1 MNKDGFIKMVR
12 ESDTTGT
19 MNSIMMTER
28 VVNQVL
34 NALQRAIVEHGSL
47 KFTGFGVF
55 EVVDV
60 PERQGRNPR
69 TGESIPIP
77 AHKAVKFRPG
87 KELREA
93 VNHER

>member
-1 MNKDGFIKMVR
+1 MNKSDFIITVR
-12 ESDTTGT
+12 ASDTTGT
-19 MNSIMMTER
+19 LTSIEKTEC
-28 VVNQVL
+28 VVNQIL
-34 NALQRAIVEHGSL
+34 DTLQRAIVKHGSL
-47 KFTGFGVF
+47 KIQGLGVF

-69 TGESIPIP
+69 TGESIPIT

-93 VNHER
+93 VHRGQ

>member
-1 MNKDGFIKMVR
+1 M
-12 ESDTTGT
+12 
-19 MNSIMMTER
+19 
-28 VVNQVL
+28 
-34 NALQRAIVEHGSL
+34 
-47 KFTGFGVF
+47 F

-60 PERQGRNPR
+60 PARQGRNPR
-69 TGESIPIP
+69 TEESIPIP

>member
-1 MNKDGFIKMVR
+1 MNKSDFVIMVR
-12 ESDTTGT
+12 ASDTTDIMT
-19 MNSIMMTER
+19 SIEKAEC

-34 NALQRAIVEHGSL
+34 DTLQRAIVKHGSL
-47 KFTGFGVF
+47 KIQGFGVF

-93 VNHER
+93 VDCER

>member
-1 MNKDGFIKMVR
+1 M
-12 ESDTTGT
+12 
-19 MNSIMMTER
+19 
-28 VVNQVL
+28 
-34 NALQRAIVEHGSL
+34 
-47 KFTGFGVF
+47 F

-60 PERQGRNPR
+60 PARQGRNPR

-93 VNHER
+93 VNCER

>member
-1 MNKDGFIKMVR
+1 MNRAEFVR
-12 ESDTTGT
+12 MLRNSDTTGT

-34 NALQRAIVEHGSL
+34 DTLQRAIVEYGSL
-47 KFTGFGVF
+47 KIQGFGVF

-93 VNHER
+93 VNRG

>member
-1 MNKDGFIKMVR
+1 MNRSEFVR
-12 ESDTTGT
+12 MLRNSDTTGT

-28 VVNQVL
+28 VVNQVRDT
-34 NALQRAIVEHGSL
+34 LQRAIVEHGFL
-47 KFTGFGVF
+47 KIQGFGVF

-93 VNHER
+93 VNHEC

>member
-1 MNKDGFIKMVR
+1 MNRAEFVR
-12 ESDTTGT
+12 MLRNSDTTDIMT
-19 MNSIMMTER
+19 SIEKAEC

-34 NALQRAIVEHGSL
+34 DMLQRAIVEHGSL
-47 KFTGFGVF
+47 KIQGFGVF

-93 VNHER
+93 VNRER

>member
-1 MNKDGFIKMVR
+1 MNRAEFVR
-12 ESDTTGT
+12 KLRNSDTTGT
-19 MNSIMMTER
+19 MNSLMMTER

-34 NALQRAIVEHGSL
+34 DTLQRAIVEYGSL
-47 KFTGFGVF
+47 KIQGFGVF

-60 PERQGRNPR
+60 TARERRNPR

-93 VNHER
+93 VNHES

>member
-1 MNKDGFIKMVR
+1 MNRSEFVIMVR
-12 ESDTTGT
+12 ASDTTGIMT
-19 MNSIMMTER
+19 SIEKTDR

-34 NALQRAIVEHGSL
+34 DMLKESIVKHRSL
-47 KFTGFGVF
+47 KIQGFGVF

-60 PERQGRNPR
+60 PARQGRNPR

>member
-1 MNKDGFIKMVR
+1 MNKSDYVIMVR
-12 ESDTTGT
+12 ECDTTGT

-34 NALQRAIVEHGSL
+34 DTLQRAIVEYGSL
-47 KFTGFGVF
+47 KIQGFGVF

-60 PERQGRNPR
+60 PARQGRNPR

-93 VNHER
+93 VNCER

>member
-1 MNKDGFIKMVR
+1 MNRAEFVR
-12 ESDTTGT
+12 MLRNSDTTGT

-34 NALQRAIVEHGSL
+34 DTLQRAIVEHGTL
-47 KFTGFGVF
+47 KIQGFGVF
-55 EVVDV
+55 EVVEV
-60 PERQGRNPR
+60 AARERRNQR
-69 TGESIPIP
+69 TGDCIPVP

-93 VNHER
+93 VNRG

>member
-1 MNKDGFIKMVR
+1 MNRAEFVR
-12 ESDTTGT
+12 MLRNSDTTGT

-34 NALQRAIVEHGSL
+34 DTLQRAIVEHGSL
-47 KFTGFGVF
+47 KIQGFGVF

-60 PERQGRNPR
+60 PARQGRNPR
-69 TGESIPIP
+69 TGESIP

-93 VNHER
+93 VNRGQ

>member
-1 MNKDGFIKMVR
+1 MNKSDFVIMVR
-12 ESDTTGT
+12 ASDTTDIMT
-19 MNSIMMTER
+19 SIEKAEC

-34 NALQRAIVEHGSL
+34 DTLQRAIVEHGSL
-47 KFTGFGVF
+47 KIQGFGVF

-60 PERQGRNPR
+60 SERQGRNPC

>member
-1 MNKDGFIKMVR
+1 MNKSDFVIMVR
-12 ESDTTGT
+12 ASDTTDIMT
-19 MNSIMMTER
+19 SIEKAEC

-34 NALQRAIVEHGSL
+34 DTRQRAIVEYGSL
-47 KFTGFGVF
+47 KIQGFGVF

-60 PERQGRNPR
+60 PARQGRNPR
-69 TGESIPIP
+69 TGESIPIA

-93 VNHER
+93 VNCGQ